1 MSRKISL
8 GAGITLAAVTAAVT
22 VSLTY
27 VYAMNSFNDKMAD
40 INERQSMYAKLSEID
55 QKVRQDYVGVLDETK
70 LSDAIC
76 AGYMAGIGDA
86 QAQYLSAEKYQEYQS
101 GSQGKSTGVGV
112 LTVQDDDGNMEIIDV
127 MPGSPAELSGLKK
140 GDVIVSMD
148 DKEIIRLTYGE
159 ALNRL
164 NGAAGSVVK
173 LGVLRP
179 AEDEEEARTL
189 SVSVTRAE
197 YTHKSISSSVLYG
210 NVGYLRIS
218 AFRENSA
225 GQFEEALSALLQQN
239 VAGLV
244 IDLRNN
250 SGGDMAA
257 AAEILDRLL
266 PACTTVSSKNKDGT
280 VQAEYTSKANEIELP
295 VAVLVNESSFG
306 AAELFA
312 ADIQESQKGMVVG
325 RNTPGYGRKIEVA
338 PLSDGS
344 AISFSVAE
352 YLTLKGKSFDG
363 TGVSVNIEPSLSEEQ
378 MALLKRNDLAPEEDA
393 QITAAIAALRSQG
406 AAVQEEPGAASSEA
420 PVSEEESETQE

>member
-8 GAGITLAAVTAAVT
+8 GAGITLAAVTAAAT

-101 GSQGKSTGVGV
+101 GSQGKSIGVGV

-140 GDVIVSMD
+140 GDV
-148 DKEIIRLTYGE
+148 IRLTYGE

-352 YLTLKGKSFDG
+352 YMTLKGKSFDG
-363 TGVSVNIEPSLSEEQ
+363 TGVSVNIETSLSEEQ
-378 MALLKRNDLAPEEDA
+378 TALLKRNSLAPEEDA
-393 QITAAIAALRSQG
+393 QITAAIAALRNQG
-406 AAVQEEPGAASSEA
+406 AAVQEEPGTASSEA
-420 PVSEEESETQE
+420 PVSGEESETQE